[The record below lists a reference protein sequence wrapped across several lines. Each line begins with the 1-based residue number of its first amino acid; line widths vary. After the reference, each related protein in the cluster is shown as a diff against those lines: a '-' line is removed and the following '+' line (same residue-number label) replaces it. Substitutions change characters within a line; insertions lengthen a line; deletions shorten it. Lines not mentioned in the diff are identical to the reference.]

1 VKRLFYDVADG
12 QRLGMK
18 MESHVDVRFAAP
30 VKLATSGAAN
40 GNLSV
45 RGGASRHRNDKGA
58 LRMIFGMRV
67 RGALLGTLIMLAV
80 PVAASLAAMVASS
93 PAAAQTVQSIVVE
106 GNRRV
111 ELDTIR
117 SYFKPG
123 PNGVLDQGRIDDGL
137 KALIETGLFQDVRIS
152 RPGGK
157 IVVTVVE
164 NPVIGRVAFEGNKK
178 VKDDQLTAEIQSKP
192 RGTFSRPMVQSDA
205 QRIAEIY
212 RHSGRYDVRVT
223 PEIIEQ
229 PNNRVDLVFTIVEG
243 SKTGIKS
250 IEFIGN
256 QAYSSYRLRDIIK
269 TRESNLLSFLGGADT
284 YDPDRVEA
292 DRDLIR
298 RFYLKH
304 GYADVQV
311 VAALTEYDPAR
322 GGFLVTFKIEE
333 GQQYRVASVEFT
345 SSIVTLDGNTLRSYS
360 HVYVGSVYNAE
371 ALEKSVEEMQ
381 IEASRRGYAFA
392 IVRPRGDRNFEAHTV
407 SIVFGIDEG
416 PRTYIERINIKGN
429 TRTRDYVIRR
439 EFDLSEGDAYN
450 RALVDRAERRLKN
463 LDYFKNVKITTEPGS
478 SSDRV
483 VLIVDLEEK
492 STGDFSVSGGY
503 STTDGALGE
512 VSISERNFLGRGLF
526 AKAAVTYGQYARG
539 ASLSF
544 VDPYLLDYRVAG
556 GLDISYREQL
566 PNSYISYGTKTMG
579 FSPRLGFALREDL
592 SLQVRYSLYEQEIT
606 LPYYLANCNNNPA
619 NGMLAFN
626 PSPAWVAA
634 NAPGTPPGG
643 TVTAGGQTATDATGL
658 GLWCYSDGEAS
669 LPVRKELASGKT
681 LTSSVGYSLSYNTL
695 DNNKNPTD
703 GLLINFSQD
712 FAGVGGDVSY
722 LKTTIDGKYYA
733 PLVSD
738 IVGLIHVQSGI
749 LNRAS
754 SELRMLDQFQ
764 MGPNLVRGFA
774 PNGIG
779 PRDINPFGTQ
789 DALGGTKYWGASFE
803 LQMPFWF
810 LPKEVGLKGA
820 VYADAGSLWD
830 YQGPTNWALTGE
842 VNVPGCI
849 KPTQTP
855 VVTSG
860 TCLGLQYDD
869 TNIIRTAVGV
879 GLIWA
884 SPFGPLRFDY
894 AFPLTKGQY
903 DRVQQFKF
911 GGGTS
916 F

>member
-1 VKRLFYDVADG
+1 MPYLGGVADG

-18 MESHVDVRFAAP
+18 MKLPPNRTFAAP
-30 VKLATSGAAN
+30 AKLATSRAIN
-40 GNLSV
+40 GNLLV
-45 RGGASRHRNDKGA
+45 RRGAGRHWNDKGA
-58 LRMIFGMRV
+58 LRMNVGMRV
-67 RGALLGTLIMLAV
+67 RGGLLAALIMFATPVAAMLAV
-80 PVAASLAAMVASS
+80 FVPSPV
-93 PAAAQTVQSIVVE
+93 AAQTVSSIQVE

-111 ELDTIR
+111 EIETIR
-117 SYFKPG
+117 SYFKAGPG
-123 PNGVLDQGRIDDGL
+123 GRLDQASIDDGL

-152 RPGGK
+152 TSGGRL
-157 IVVTVVE
+157 VVTVVE

-178 VKDDQLTAEIQSKP
+178 VKDEQLSAEVQSKP
-192 RGTFSRPMVQSDA
+192 RGTLSRPMVQADA

-212 RHSGRYDVRVT
+212 RRSGRYDVRVN

-229 PNNRVDLVFTIVEG
+229 PNNRVDLIFTITEG
-243 SKTGIKS
+243 SKTGVKS

-256 QAYSSYRLRDIIK
+256 NAYSSYRLRDIIK
-269 TRESNLLSFLGGADT
+269 TRESNLLSFLGGGDV

-298 RFYLKH
+298 RYYLKH
-304 GYADVQV
+304 GFADVQV
-311 VAALTEYDPAR
+311 IAALTEYDPER
-322 GGFLVTFKIEE
+322 RGFLVTFKIEE
-333 GQQYRVASVEFT
+333 GQQYRVGSVEFQ
-345 SSIVTLDGNTLRSYS
+345 SSIATLDPNALRSFS
-360 HVYVGSVYNAE
+360 RVYVGSLYNAE

-407 SIVFGIDEG
+407 SIVFAVDEG
-416 PRTYIERINIKGN
+416 PRTYIERINVRGN

-439 EFDLSEGDAYN
+439 EFDISEGDAYN

-463 LDYFKNVKITTEPGS
+463 LDFFKSVKIATEPGS

-483 VLIVDLEEK
+483 ILVVDLEEK

-526 AKAAVTYGQYARG
+526 AKAALTYGQYARG
-539 ASLSF
+539 LSLSF
-544 VDPYLLDYRVAG
+544 VEPYLLDYRVAL
-556 GLDISYREQL
+556 GLDAFYREQL
-566 PNSYISYGTKTMG
+566 PNSYISYGTKTLG

-592 SLQVRYSLYEQEIT
+592 SLQLRYSIYQQQIS
-606 LPYYLANCNNNPA
+606 LPGYLANCNNNPG
-619 NGMLAFN
+619 NSLLAFN
-626 PSPAWVAA
+626 PSPAWVNANGIPAA
-634 NAPGTPPGG
+634 VALG
-643 TVTAGGQTATDATGL
+643 ATDASGV

-669 LPVRKELASGKT
+669 LPVRKELQSGKV
-681 LTSSVGYSLSYNTL
+681 LTSSVGYSLNYNTL

-703 GLLINFSQD
+703 GLLVDFRQD
-712 FAGVGGDVSY
+712 FAGVGGDVTY
-722 LKTTIDGKYYA
+722 LKSAVDAKYYT
-733 PLVSD
+733 PLVAD
-738 IVGLIHVQSGI
+738 IVGLIHVQGGI
-749 LNRAS
+749 LNQIGNN
-754 SELRMLDQFQ
+754 EIRMLDHFQ

-779 PRDINPFGTQ
+779 PRDINPFGTG
-789 DALGGTKYWGASFE
+789 DALGGTKYWGASAE

-820 VYADAGSLWD
+820 VYADAGALFD
-830 YQGPTNWALTGE
+830 YQGPTSWFATGE
-842 VNVPGCI
+842 VNTPGCAA
-849 KPTQTP
+849 PTRSPTISP
-855 VVTSG
+855 G
-860 TCLGLQYDD
+860 TCLGLQFDNS
-869 TNIIRTAVGV
+869 NIVRSSVGV

-894 AFPLTKGQY
+894 AVPLTKGPF

>member
-1 VKRLFYDVADG
+1 
-12 QRLGMK
+12 MK
-18 MESHVDVRFAAP
+18 FGLR
-30 VKLATSGAAN
+30 
-40 GNLSV
+40 V
-45 RGGASRHRNDKGA
+45 RGGLVAA
-58 LRMIFGMRV
+58 
-67 RGALLGTLIMLAV
+67 LIMFAV
-80 PVAASLAAMVASS
+80 PVVGPLAVTLVSS
-93 PAAAQTVQSIVVE
+93 QAAAQTLNSVEVV

-111 ELDTIR
+111 EIETIR
-117 SYFKPG
+117 SYFKAGPG
-123 PNGVLDQGRIDDGL
+123 GRLDNASIDDGL
-137 KALIETGLFQDVRIS
+137 KALIETGLFQDVSIS
-152 RPGGK
+152 RPGGR
-157 IVVTVVE
+157 IVVTVIE
-164 NPVIGRVAFEGNKK
+164 NPVINRVAFEGNKK
-178 VKDDQLTAEIQSKP
+178 VKDEQLTAEIQSKP
-192 RGTFSRPMVQSDA
+192 RGTLSRPMVQSDA
-205 QRIAEIY
+205 QRIVEIY
-212 RHSGRYDVRVT
+212 RHSGRYDVSVT

-229 PNNRVDLVFTIVEG
+229 PNNRVDLVFTITEG
-243 SKTGIKS
+243 AKTSVKS
-250 IEFIGN
+250 IEFVGN
-256 QAYSSYRLRDIIK
+256 SYYSSYRLKDIIK
-269 TRESNLLSFLGGADT
+269 THESNLLSFLGGNDV

-304 GYADVQV
+304 GFADVQV
-311 VAALTEYDPAR
+311 VAALTEYDPER
-322 GGFLVTFKIEE
+322 KGFMVTFKIEE
-333 GQQYRVASVEFT
+333 GQQYRVGSVDFQ
-345 SSIVTLDGNTLRSYS
+345 SSIANLD
-360 HVYVGSVYNAE
+360 VGSLRIYSRVGVGSLYNVE

-392 IVRPRGDRNFEAHTV
+392 VVRPRGDRNFEAHTV
-407 SIVFGIDEG
+407 SVVFAIEEG
-416 PRTYIERINIKGN
+416 PRTYIERINIRGN

-463 LDYFKNVKITTEPGS
+463 LDFFKSVKISTEPGS

-483 VLIVDLEEK
+483 ILVVDLEEK

-539 ASLSF
+539 LSLSYI
-544 VDPYLLDYRVAG
+544 DPYVLDYRVAL
-556 GLDISYREQL
+556 GLDAYYRQQL
-566 PNSYISYGTKTMG
+566 PNSFISYGTKTIG
-579 FSPRLGFALREDL
+579 FSPRLGFQLREDL
-592 SLQVRYSLYEQEIT
+592 TLQLRYSIYEQDIS
-606 LPYYLANCNNNPA
+606 LPNYLANCNNTTT
-619 NGMLAFN
+619 NGLLAFN

-634 NAPGTPPGG
+634 NRPGATG
-643 TVTAGGQTATDATGL
+643 TVTSLDGTQTATDASGL

-669 LPVRKELASGKT
+669 LPIRKELASGHT
-681 LTSSVGYSLSYNTL
+681 LTSSVGYSLNYNTL

-703 GLLINFSQD
+703 GLLIDWRQD
-712 FAGVGGDVSY
+712 FAGVGGDVTY
-722 LKTTIDGKYYA
+722 LKSQVDGKYYT

-738 IVGLIHVQSGI
+738 IIGLVHVQAGM
-749 LNRAS
+749 LNKIGNN
-754 SELRMLDQFQ
+754 ELRMLDQFQ

-779 PRDINPFGTQ
+779 PRDINPFGTM

-820 VYADAGSLWD
+820 VYADAGGLWD
-830 YQGPTNWALTGE
+830 YQGPTTWAATGE
-842 VNVPGCI
+842 LTTPANSNCI
-849 KPTQTP
+849 RPTVTP
-855 VVTSG
+855 PTSG
-860 TCLGLQYDD
+860 TCTGLVYD
-869 TNIIRTAVGV
+869 NGNVVRSSVGV

-894 AFPLTKGQY
+894 AIPLTKGQF

>member
-1 VKRLFYDVADG
+1 L
-12 QRLGMK
+12 
-18 MESHVDVRFAAP
+18 AA
-30 VKLATSGAAN
+30 
-40 GNLSV
+40 
-45 RGGASRHRNDKGA
+45 
-58 LRMIFGMRV
+58 
-67 RGALLGTLIMLAV
+67 LIMFAV
-80 PVAASLAAMVASS
+80 PVAATLAATLASV
-93 PAAAQTVQSIVVE
+93 PAAAQGVASIGVE

-111 ELDTIR
+111 EVETIR

-123 PNGVLDQGRIDDGL
+123 PGGRMSQAEIDDGL
-137 KALIETGLFQDVRIS
+137 KALIETGLFQDVRINQA
-152 RPGGK
+152 GGR
-157 IVVTVVE
+157 VVVVVVE
-164 NPVIGRVAFEGNKK
+164 NPVIGRIAFEGNKK
-178 VKDDQLTAEIQSKP
+178 VKDEQLSSEIQSKP
-192 RGTFSRPMVQSDA
+192 RGTLSRPMVQSDA

-212 RHSGRYDVRVT
+212 RRSGRYDVRVN

-229 PNNRVDLVFTIVEG
+229 PNNRVDLIFTITEG
-243 SKTGIKS
+243 QKTGVKS
-250 IEFIGN
+250 VEFIGN
-256 QAYSSYRLRDIIK
+256 VVYSSYRLKDIIK
-269 TRESNLLSFLGGADT
+269 THESNLLSFLGGGDV

-311 VAALTEYDPAR
+311 VAALTEYDPDKK
-322 GGFLVTFKIEE
+322 GFLVTFKIEE
-333 GQQYRVASVEFT
+333 GQQYRVSSVDFQ
-345 SSIVTLDGNTLRSYS
+345 SSIGTLDGNSLRSFS
-360 HVYVGSVYNAE
+360 RVGIGAPYNAE

-392 IVRPRGDRNFEAHTV
+392 IVRPRGDRNFEQHTV
-407 SIVFGIDEG
+407 SIVFTIDEG
-416 PRTYIERINIKGN
+416 PRTYIERINIRGN

-463 LDYFKNVKITTEPGS
+463 LDFFKTVKIVTEPGS

-483 VLIVDLEEK
+483 ILIVDLEEK

-503 STTDGALGE
+503 STTDGALAE
-512 VSISERNFLGRGLF
+512 VSVSERNFLGRGLF
-526 AKAAVTYGQYARG
+526 AKASVTYGQYARG
-539 ASLSF
+539 YSLSF
-544 VDPYLLDYRVAG
+544 VDPYLLDYRVAL
-556 GLDISYREQL
+556 GLDLFQRQQL
-566 PNSYISYGTKTMG
+566 ANSYISYGTKTIG
-579 FSPRLGFALREDL
+579 FSPRLGFTLREDL
-592 SLQVRYSLYEQEIT
+592 ALQLRYSIYQQQIQ
-606 LPYYLANCNNNPA
+606 LPNALANCNNNSS
-619 NGMLAFN
+619 NSLLAFN
-626 PSPAWVAA
+626 PSPAFA
-634 NAPGTPPGG
+634 NLNGIPAGG
-643 TVTAGGQTATDATGL
+643 TATSGGQSATDTSGI

-669 LPVRKELASGKT
+669 LPVRKELQSGQT
-681 LTSSVGYSLSYNTL
+681 LTSSLGYSLNYNTL

-703 GLLINFSQD
+703 GLIIDWKQD

-722 LKTTIDGKYYA
+722 IKSVIDAKYYT
-733 PLVSD
+733 PLVAD
-738 IVGLIHVQSGI
+738 IVGVIHAQGGI
-749 LNRAS
+749 LNQMGN
-754 SELRMLDQFQ
+754 SELRMLDHFQ

-779 PRDINPFGTQ
+779 PRDINPYGTG
-789 DALGGTKYWGASFE
+789 DALGGTKYWGLSAE

-820 VYADAGSLWD
+820 VYADAGGLFD
-830 YQGPTNWALTGE
+830 YKGPTSWAATGE

-849 KPTQTP
+849 KPTQLTATTAANP
-855 VVTSG
+855 G

-869 TNIIRTAVGV
+869 GNVIRTSVGV

-894 AFPLTKGQY
+894 AVPITKGRY
-903 DRVQQFKF
+903 DRVQEFKF